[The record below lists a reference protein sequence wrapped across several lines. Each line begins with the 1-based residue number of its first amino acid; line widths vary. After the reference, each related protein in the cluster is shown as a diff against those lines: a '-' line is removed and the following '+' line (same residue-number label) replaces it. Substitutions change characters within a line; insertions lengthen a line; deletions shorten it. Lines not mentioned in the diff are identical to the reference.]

1 MKPRRLFLRFIGR
14 RERYGTVHVSVIVG
28 VNNDLEGLHTDA
40 GVLRGQPLE
49 VGLVLQHFHFGR
61 YMGRTAART
70 AGCSAKGNSSQRS
83 VYDWRYSSAS
93 WRGAAA
99 SAAFTAR

>member
-1 MKPRRLFLRFIGR
+1 MKPRRLFLGFIGR
-14 RERYGTVHVSVIVG
+14 RERDGTVHVSVIVG

-49 VGLVLQHFHFGR
+49 VGLVLQHFHCGR
-61 YMGRTAART
+61 YMGGLPARIP
-70 AGCSAKGNSSQRS
+70 GCSAKSNSSQRS
-83 VYDWRYSSAS
+83 VCNWRYSSAS
-93 WRGAAA
+93 CRGAAA